1 VNFIKNPDF
10 IFDVNKTTTVDGCL
24 SVIAQTFMDSCSTT
38 DHRLGRFTFFFN
50 VFLVNFIKN
59 ISFLFIKGKDSP
71 SNKLLFAKDIP
82 QYRNMVAQFYIDIA
96 HLPQISEQEM
106 CTQMQQLSIQ
116 NHDEFDTIAALK
128 ELYIYVTN
136 YRDQVN

>member
-1 VNFIKNPDF
+1 MTF
-10 IFDVNKTTTVDGCL
+10 L
-24 SVIAQTFMDSCSTT
+24 S
-38 DHRLGRFTFFFN
+38 
-50 VFLVNFIKN
+50 
-59 ISFLFIKGKDSP
+59 ISGKDSP

-82 QYRNMVAQFYIDIA
+82 QYRNMVAQFYLDIA

-116 NHDEFDTIAALK
+116 NHDEFDTISALK

-136 YRDQVN
+136 YRDQVRGV